1 MGSQRVRFI
10 ALAKATFA
18 VVVWGASFIAT
29 KIALHEVS
37 PVTVIWLRFGIG
49 VAVLGVFVALR
60 KELVSPSRR
69 ELGYFS
75 LVGFQGITFHQWL
88 QVTGLQTA
96 KASTTG
102 WIIATIPIFI
112 ALLAWLILKER
123 LGWIQAIGIFI
134 AAAGVLLVI
143 SEGDPA
149 SVISGHFGA
158 PGDLLVFLSAPNWAV
173 FSVISRQGLK
183 KHPAT
188 LMMFYVMLFGW
199 LLTTVW
205 LGASG
210 SVSEIG
216 SLSLS
221 GWWSI
226 LFLGVFCSGIAYI
239 FWYDALRDVSAS
251 QVGSL
256 LYLEPLVAVVVAFFL
271 LHEPLFVALFL
282 GGALILLGVWL
293 VTRSTMSE
301 GPPD

>member
-1 MGSQRVRFI
+1 MGSQHVRLV
-10 ALAKATFA
+10 ALGKATFA

-29 KIALHEVS
+29 KIALQEVS

-60 KELVSPSRR
+60 KEFALPPRR

-75 LVGFQGITFHQWL
+75 LLGFQGITLHQWI

-123 LGWIQAIGIFI
+123 LGWIQAFGIFI

-143 SEGDPA
+143 SEGDLA
-149 SVISGHFGA
+149 SVISGDFGA
-158 PGDLLVFLSAPNWAV
+158 PGDLLVFLSAPNWAL

-183 KHPAT
+183 KRPAT
-188 LMMFYVMLFGW
+188 QMMFYVMLFGW
-199 LLTTVW
+199 LFTTFW
-205 LGASG
+205 LAASG
-210 SVSEIG
+210 NVTEIG
-216 SLSLS
+216 SLSVTA
-221 GWWSI
+221 WWSI
-226 LFLGVFCSGIAYI
+226 FFLGVFCSGIAYI
-239 FWYDALRDVSAS
+239 FWYDALREVTAS
-251 QVGSL
+251 QAGSL

-271 LHEPLFVALFL
+271 LQEPLFLAVFV

-293 VTRSTMSE
+293 VTRSTPLE